1 MAVLIGDC
9 AERGGCHGRDCRC
22 CSARRNIPGR
32 RFAAGHC
39 STRCHCCEKVCGFV
53 LSVDET
59 KILDE
64 KSKDSRPGYCR
75 QIRKASL
82 LGLIAGNYKDYSIDL
97 IEDVP
102 PAYTAS

>member
-1 MAVLIGDC
+1 MDEIAVVVLRVGIYQAGDLRQ
-9 AERGGCHGRDCRC
+9 AIVLHDATA
-22 CSARRNIPGR
+22 ARN
-32 RFAAGHC
+32 
-39 STRCHCCEKVCGFV
+39 
-53 LSVDET
+53 VDET